1 MIVYQVYFTHT
12 RNVEA
17 CETAKLAQSAFVEW
31 TVECKNASLKLEGEY
46 GTRVWQKG
54 DATLPNLLA
63 HGTSVWCGFRSLLMG
78 VSGLQ
83 PPKAKLEEAIMV
95 LMLAG

>member
-31 TVECKNASLKLEGEY
+31 IVECKNASLKLEGEY

-54 DATLPNLLA
+54 DAPLPNLLA
-63 HGTSVWCGFRSLLMG
+63 HGTSVSLIEGLKRLRRERHGF
-78 VSGLQ
+78 
-83 PPKAKLEEAIMV
+83 P
-95 LMLAG
+95 